1 LKAKTMTI
9 TNDVALEEFRRRRF
23 WNVIVVGL
31 MYAFFYCGRYNFSTA
46 HAAIAEQ
53 FGWSYGDYGII
64 LTSGLLVY
72 AFSVLFNGSIVD
84 KIGGKT
90 SLIIGAI
97 GTAIF
102 NFLFGLCSVFLLR
115 PSTLNLEKKI
125 LAGTILDPA
134 VNSCLPAILTYGA
147 TVSTFVAAMA
157 AIWAFNHYFQSFGA
171 LSIVKINA
179 AWVHVEERGR
189 FAGWFGVLILIQLG
203 RLMVYLV
210 CPLIL
215 LSFPWQYTFWIP
227 SFAIC
232 VMATIA
238 YAFVKNRP
246 EDLGY
251 TYFDTPGK
259 EEDDIKISLILKK
272 IYLNKSMWIATALAM
287 CLGFSRQS
295 IEHWFP
301 MYFNATYNL
310 AGDGLFTF
318 APYKLVSILMPIAM
332 IGGGLLAGFASDNIF
347 GSRRGPVIA
356 IGFGALTASL
366 LLLYKYIN
374 SAWPAAICII
384 FCLLFIQAIH
394 TIISGTL
401 SMDIGGRKATGTA
414 TGLIDGA
421 QYLMGSVAGYGVGR
435 ILMAYKPTGNAF
447 AVWPLI
453 SVPLAI
459 VGTVLAISIWN
470 FKGKRTH

>member
-1 LKAKTMTI
+1 MTI
-9 TNDVALEEFRRRRF
+9 TNDETLHEFRRRRF

-31 MYAFFYCGRYNFSTA
+31 MYAFFYFGRYNFSTA

-64 LTSGLLVY
+64 LTAGLLVY
-72 AFSVLFNGSIVD
+72 AFSVFFNGPILD

-90 SLIIGAI
+90 ALLIGAV
-97 GTAIF
+97 GTAVF
-102 NFLFGLCSVFLLR
+102 NFLFGLCSIFLLQ
-115 PSTLNLEKKI
+115 PSTLNAEKKI
-125 LAGTILDPA
+125 LSGALADPTI
-134 VNSCLPAILTYGA
+134 VSCLPAVLTYGA
-147 TVSTFVAAMA
+147 SVSTFVTAMA

-179 AWVHVEERGR
+179 SWVHVEERGR
-189 FAGWFGVLILIQLG
+189 FAGWFGLLIQFG
-203 RLMVYLV
+203 RMLVYLL

-215 LSFPWQYTFWIP
+215 LAFPWQYTFWIP

-251 TYFDTPGK
+251 HYFNTPAK
-259 EEDDIKISLILKK
+259 DEEHIKLSLILKK
-272 IYLNKSMWIATALAM
+272 IYLNKSMWVATALAM

-301 MYFNATYNL
+301 MYFNSTYHL
-310 AGDGLFTF
+310 AGDRLFTF

-332 IGGGLLAGFASDNIF
+332 VLGGLIAGFASDKLF
-347 GSRRGPVIA
+347 DSRRGPVVA
-356 IGFGALTASL
+356 IGFGSLTASL
-366 LLLYKYIN
+366 LLLYKFIN
-374 SAWPAAICII
+374 SAWAAAICIV

-421 QYLMGSVAGYGVGR
+421 QYLMGSAAGYGVGK
-435 ILMAYKPTGNAF
+435 ILMAYKPDGNAF
-447 AVWPLI
+447 AIWPLI
-453 SVPLAI
+453 SVPLAL
-459 VGTVLAISIWN
+459 VGMVLAISIWN
-470 FKGKRTH
+470 FKGKPTH